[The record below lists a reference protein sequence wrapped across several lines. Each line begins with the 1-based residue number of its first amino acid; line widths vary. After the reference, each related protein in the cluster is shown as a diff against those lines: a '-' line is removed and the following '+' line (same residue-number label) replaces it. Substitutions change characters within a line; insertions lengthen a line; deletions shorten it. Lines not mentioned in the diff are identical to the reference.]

1 MRLSIA
7 STHLDAFLHEPRRG
21 QAGFSPVRRA
31 VSQLRRNFSDFGTI
45 AGHSLSGG
53 VNTPQIVAEDVQ
65 QGPNMSEVLEV
76 RNPRTGAND
85 YRVKVPDLATMQAAC
100 AGLRAAQANWLHI
113 GLEGRKAAMLQ
124 ACDAVDR
131 HYDAIVDALTADTGR
146 HAMSVAEVEGFK
158 GITRMR
164 VATAEAALEPLT
176 GGSSDG
182 GLAFRQQYVPHQL
195 VGIISPWNYPLI
207 LSLIDAIPAL
217 LAGAAVA
224 IKPSEVTPR
233 FVEPLQ
239 RALAEVE
246 HLRDVVAYFVGP
258 GETGAAVVD
267 LTDMVVFT
275 GSVAT
280 GRKVHERAAAQFK
293 TAFLELGG
301 NDPAVVLDSADPD
314 TAAEI
319 IVRGAL
325 ENSGQLCCAIE
336 RVYAGPQVYP
346 ALVERLVE
354 RTRAVTMNL
363 DGVQSGELGPI
374 ILARQAAI
382 LQAQLDDAVAKGA
395 RVLTGGR
402 IVESGG
408 GLWCEP
414 TVLVDVTQDM
424 AIMREETFGP
434 IIPVARFTS
443 NDEAVR
449 LANDTDFGL
458 SAAVIGDEDEA
469 VAVGER
475 IDAGGLWINDFD
487 TMGGV
492 GARAEKTAFGVS
504 GLGGSRYGY
513 GGFFRFMRKKA
524 IVIRKPAA

>member
-1 MRLSIA
+1 
-7 STHLDAFLHEPRRG
+7 
-21 QAGFSPVRRA
+21 
-31 VSQLRRNFSDFGTI
+31 
-45 AGHSLSGG
+45 
-53 VNTPQIVAEDVQ
+53 
-65 QGPNMSEVLEV
+65 MSEVLEV
-76 RNPRTGAND
+76 RNPRSGAVD
-85 YRVKVPDLATMQAAC
+85 YRVTVPTRAEMQATC
-100 AGLRAAQANWLHI
+100 EGMRAAQANWAGL

-131 HYDAIVDALTADTGR
+131 HYDAIVEALTIDTGR

-164 VATAEAALEPLT
+164 VATAEAALAPLT
-176 GGSSDG
+176 GASSDG
-182 GLAFRQQYVPHQL
+182 GLAFRQQYVPYPL

-217 LAGAAVA
+217 LAGSAVA

-233 FVEPLQ
+233 FVEPLR
-239 RALAEVE
+239 RAFAEVE
-246 HLRDVVAYFVGP
+246 HLRDVIAYFVGG

-280 GRKVHERAAAQFK
+280 GRKVQERAASQFK

-301 NDPAVVLDSADPD
+301 NDPAVVLDSADAD

-319 IVRGAL
+319 IVRGAM

-336 RVYAGPQVYP
+336 RVYAGEKVYP
-346 ALVERLVE
+346 ALVDRLVE
-354 RTRAVTMNL
+354 RTKAITLNL
-363 DGVQSGELGPI
+363 EGVQSGELGPI
-374 ILARQAAI
+374 ILDRQAAI
-382 LQAQLDDAVAKGA
+382 IRAQLHDALAKGA
-395 RVLTGGR
+395 RALTGGR
-402 IVESGG
+402 IIEKDG

-424 AIMREETFGP
+424 AIMQDETFGP
-434 IIPVARFTS
+434 IIPVARFS
-443 NDEAVR
+443 SVDEAVR
-449 LANDTDFGL
+449 LANDTVFGL

-469 VAVGER
+469 IAVGER
-475 IDAGGLWINDFD
+475 INAGGLWINDFD

-504 GLGGSRYGY
+504 GLGGSRYGF
-513 GGFFRFMRKKA
+513 GGFFRFLRKKA
-524 IVIRKPAA
+524 IVVRKPAA